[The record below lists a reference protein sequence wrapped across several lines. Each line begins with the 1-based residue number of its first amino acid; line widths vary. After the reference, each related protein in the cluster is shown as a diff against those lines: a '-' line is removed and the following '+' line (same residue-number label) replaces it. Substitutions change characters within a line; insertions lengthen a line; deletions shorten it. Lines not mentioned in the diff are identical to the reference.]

1 MHKLTRIKKAAMTRD
16 IELENLETGTLD
28 FCFDDS
34 ALVSYDNFE
43 FMEKDENYECKIKL
57 FGEMAK
63 DYGERVLKCNVVSTD
78 ILIGKKLFISVLVGE
93 DMYYI
98 YQHKLEHKCNQKE
111 FLFLVSRKDIIQVN
125 NVLHPDLL

>member
-1 MHKLTRIKKAAMTRD
+1 MTRD

-43 FMEKDENYECKIKL
+43 FMEKDQNYECKIKL

-63 DYGERVLKCNVVSTD
+63 DYGERVLKCKVVSTD
-78 ILIGKKLFISVLVGE
+78 IPIGKKLFISVLVGE

-98 YQHKLEHKCNQKE
+98 YQHKFEHECNQKE

-125 NVLHPDLL
+125 NVLHPDLYCKKHINIAKK